1 MSLSHELLGMENVGL
16 AWGFRVSPSS
26 CENPLYYSQYIQLS
40 AMGDQKSGQSMTH
53 VLVDDEI
60 GLLAGYVSLRATSLI
75 SVGENGLPVV
85 HPTIEIAELAVD
97 ERYERK
103 GVGTELVNIALGAAD
118 FLRQHWLGIKYIAVC
133 ADPSAVGFYEKEGF
147 RSVATLYEIP
157 RDGWNDNCVP
167 MYIALP
173 EE

>member
-1 MSLSHELLGMENVGL
+1 MNKKSKKEPTVY
-16 AWGFRVSPSS
+16 
-26 CENPLYYSQYIQLS
+26 PLKVDI
-40 AMGDQKSGQSMTH
+40 GDFA
-53 VLVDDEI
+53 L
-60 GLLAGYVSLRATSLI
+60 
-75 SVGENGLPVV
+75 
-85 HPTIEIAELAVD
+85 EIAELAVD

>member
-75 SVGENGLPVV
+75 SVGETVFLLFILPSKLQSLQLMSDMNGK
-85 HPTIEIAELAVD
+85 A
-97 ERYERK
+97 
-103 GVGTELVNIALGAAD
+103 
-118 FLRQHWLGIKYIAVC
+118 
-133 ADPSAVGFYEKEGF
+133 
-147 RSVATLYEIP
+147 
-157 RDGWNDNCVP
+157 
-167 MYIALP
+167 
-173 EE
+173 